1 MNVVHLHLLLN
12 HVPVIGAVF
21 GVFLLGIALLRR
33 SDELARLSMGLL
45 TVLGVV
51 SVAVFLTGDPA
62 QEAIE
67 KLPGFSETLVDRHE
81 DAALLATIVTAII
94 GAGGLAAIVFYR
106 RRAIPR
112 WLTTLGLV
120 CSLGATALMGYTAN
134 LGGQIRHTEIRRG
147 SGLIESGAAIPS
159 GSDERER

>member
-33 SDELARLSMGLL
+33 SDELAKASLGFLA
-45 TVLGVV
+45 VLGAF

-62 QEAIE
+62 QDAIE
-67 KLPGFSETLVDRHE
+67 KLPGFSERLVDRHE
-81 DAALLATIVTAII
+81 DAALVATIVTAII
-94 GAGGLAAIVFYR
+94 GAFGLAALVFYR

-112 WLTTLGLV
+112 WLT
-120 CSLGATALMGYTAN
+120 MF
-134 LGGQIRHTEIRRG
+134 
-147 SGLIESGAAIPS
+147 
-159 GSDERER
+159 